1 MDKPMVAS
9 VTTPLTPAN
18 TTPTWMRWT
27 GRVISVLPVLGL
39 VMSGVMKVTQPP
51 EVLEGMA
58 KFGFDTKL
66 LIPLAII
73 ELASAAIYLIPQ
85 TAVLGAVLLTGYL
98 GGAIVTHL
106 RVGDGDYWPA
116 IIMGVLVWLGLFL
129 RDSRVRSLLPWR
141 SL

>member
-1 MDKPMVAS
+1 M
-9 VTTPLTPAN
+9 L
-18 TTPTWMRWT
+18 WT

-39 VMSGVMKVTQPP
+39 VMSGVMKITQPP
-51 EVLEGMA
+51 EVLEGMS

-73 ELASAAIYLIPQ
+73 ELGATAIYLIPQ

-98 GGAIVTHL
+98 GGAIVTHV
-106 RVGDGDYWPA
+106 RAEDGGYGPA
-116 IIMGVLVWLGLFL
+116 LFMGVLVWLGLFL
-129 RDSRVRSLLPWR
+129 RDSRIRSLLPWR